1 MNQLV
6 NELGI
11 LLPLLLF
18 LVSITLYFQSLFERP
33 ATAPSLN
40 SDVHR
45 TERRHVVQSYA
56 SMPLDKL
63 VTLYCGSDL
72 KAESKRLIAQEL
84 KNRGWQERTL
94 KAGRTVLVEPQ
105 TLSLN
110 DPLDTEWMH

>member
-45 TERRHVVQSYA
+45 TERRDVVQSYA
-56 SMPLDKL
+56 SIPLDKL

>member
-45 TERRHVVQSYA
+45 TERRDSVQTYA

-63 VTLYCGSDL
+63 VSLYCGSDL

-84 KNRGWQERTL
+84 KHRGWQERTL

-105 TLSLN
+105 TLGQN
-110 DPLDTEWMH
+110 DQPKRGRMH